1 MPPEAAGM
9 PVERPD
15 EGAQGRAPQ
24 TRGPDRRREPTP
36 RLSRFSF
43 AGGRRVAARRGGE
56 GVNGFVDRYG
66 LTVWGLLLWVAL
78 MNAADSFFTL
88 LHLQNGAVEVNPFA
102 VWMLST
108 GRLGFVALKSLL
120 ITLPLVVL
128 CMHKNFPLA
137 RVGLG
142 IAAGTYTLLCA
153 YHIWLL

>member
-1 MPPEAAGM
+1 MDAAAT
-9 PVERPD
+9 PHDHPSQALE
-15 EGAQGRAPQ
+15 APQ
-24 TRGPDRRREPTP
+24 AAVRGPDRRRAPTP
-36 RLSRFSF
+36 RLSRYSF
-43 AGGRRVAARRGGE
+43 FGGRRRAARRGGE
-56 GVNGFVDRYG
+56 GRNSFVDRYA
-66 LTVWGLLLWVAL
+66 LSVWGLLLWVAL

-108 GRLGFVALKSLL
+108 GRLGFVALKSIL

-128 CMHKNFPLA
+128 CLHKNFPLA

-142 IAAGTYTLLCA
+142 VAAGTYTLLCA

>member
-1 MPPEAAGM
+1 MHSAGT
-9 PVERPD
+9 PSTSPSEPLA
-15 EGAQGRAPQ
+15 GAP
-24 TRGPDRRREPTP
+24 RGPDRRAQPTP

-43 AGGRRVAARRGGE
+43 LGGRRRGARRGGE
-56 GVNGFVDRYG
+56 GTNSFVDQYG
-66 LTVWGLLLWVAL
+66 LIVWGLLLWVAL

-108 GRLGFVALKSLL
+108 GRLGFVALKSIL

-128 CMHKNFPLA
+128 CLHKNFPLA
-137 RVGLG
+137 RIGLG

>member
-1 MPPEAAGM
+1 MDVVPSPSQPLGSPPSQQ
-9 PVERPD
+9 R
-15 EGAQGRAPQ
+15 GA
-24 TRGPDRRREPTP
+24 DRRQRPTP

-43 AGGRRVAARRGGE
+43 RGGRRRDARRGGE
-56 GVNGFVDRYG
+56 GVNSFVDQYG

-108 GRLGFVALKSLL
+108 GRLGFVALKSIL

-128 CMHKNFPLA
+128 CLHKNFPLA
-137 RVGLG
+137 RIGLF

-153 YHIWLL
+153 YHVWLL

>member
-1 MPPEAAGM
+1 MDAAASPSSSSGDPSGAAG
-9 PVERPD
+9 PH
-15 EGAQGRAPQ
+15 A
-24 TRGPDRRREPTP
+24 RGPDRRRAPTP

-43 AGGRRVAARRGGE
+43 LGGRRRGARRGGE
-56 GVNGFVDRYG
+56 GTNSFVDQYG

-108 GRLGFVALKSLL
+108 GRLGFVALKSIL
-120 ITLPLVVL
+120 ITMPLVVL
-128 CMHKNFPLA
+128 CLHKNFALA
-137 RVGLG
+137 RIGLG
-142 IAAGTYTLLCA
+142 VAAGTYTLLCA

>member
-1 MPPEAAGM
+1 MDAAGM
-9 PVERPD
+9 PIESPLEPR
-15 EGAQGRAPQ
+15 EGATEGL
-24 TRGPDRRREPTP
+24 RGPDRRRLPTP

-43 AGGRRVAARRGGE
+43 LGGRRRRARRGGE
-56 GVNGFVDRYG
+56 GRNSFVDRYD
-66 LTVWGLLLWVAL
+66 LSVWALLLWVAL
-78 MNAADSFFTL
+78 MNAADCFFTL

-108 GRLGFVALKSLL
+108 GRLGFVALKSVL

-128 CMHKNFPLA
+128 CLHKNFALA

-142 IAAGTYTLLCA
+142 LAAGTYTLLCA

>member
-1 MPPEAAGM
+1 MDAAGT
-9 PVERPD
+9 PAPSPSEPLGGARPP
-15 EGAQGRAPQ
+15 A
-24 TRGPDRRREPTP
+24 RGPDRRAQPTP

-43 AGGRRVAARRGGE
+43 LGGRRRSARRGGE
-56 GVNGFVDRYG
+56 GANSFVDQYG

-108 GRLGFVALKSLL
+108 GRLGFVALKSIL

-128 CMHKNFPLA
+128 CLHKNFALA
-137 RVGLG
+137 RIGLG
-142 IAAGTYTLLCA
+142 VAAGTYTLLCA

>member
-1 MPPEAAGM
+1 MHAAGT
-9 PVERPD
+9 PSQSPSEPSGEVD
-15 EGAQGRAPQ
+15 LQV
-24 TRGPDRRREPTP
+24 RGPDRRREPTP
-36 RLSRFSF
+36 RLSRYSF
-43 AGGRRVAARRGGE
+43 LGGRRRGARRGGE
-56 GVNGFVDRYG
+56 GRNSFVDRYA
-66 LTVWGLLLWVAL
+66 LSMWGLLLWVAL

-108 GRLGFVALKSLL
+108 GRLGFVALKSAL

-128 CMHKNFPLA
+128 CLHKNFPLA
-137 RVGLG
+137 RLGLG